1 MAERDE
7 KTFPALPQRRQRARE
22 QGEIARSR
30 ELTAAISFAAFAIIV
45 AAAGPFL
52 GRQLLA
58 AFRTAVVATS
68 ARDPVIALR
77 QCLILPVSLVLGMVM
92 MLAAAAVAG
101 TVAQGGV
108 VFAPARVI
116 PVFTRLNP
124 MSFFSRIFSTAG
136 AIELLKAALKI
147 VVVVIIAWKIATAA
161 FAAGES
167 GHGIS
172 EALAILRTSIR
183 RLLYSCAA
191 LAMMIAAADY
201 GYKLYEYESVL
212 RMTRQEFLDELKQ
225 EEGNP
230 QVKRAVRRAQ
240 RMRFKRVR
248 GIHQAASATVV
259 MTNPTH
265 LAVSLRYRRGF
276 DQAPLMVAKGAGEGA
291 QRIIAIARMAA
302 VPVLENRALAR
313 ALFRGVGI
321 GEQIPPR
328 LYRAVAEVLAM
339 IMRLERQRR
348 SLEAGA
354 L

>member
-7 KTFPALPQRRQRARE
+7 RTFPALPQRRQRAYE

-30 ELTAAISFAAFAIIV
+30 ELTAAISFAVFAIMV
-45 AAAGPFL
+45 GSARPFL
-52 GRQLLA
+52 GRQLLG
-58 AFRTAVVATS
+58 AFKTAIVATS
-68 ARDPVIALR
+68 SHDFTIALR
-77 QCLILPVSLVLGMVM
+77 QSLMLPVSFVLCMVM
-92 MLAAAAVAG
+92 ILSAVAVAG
-101 TVAQGGV
+101 TLAQGGI
-108 VFAPARVI
+108 VFAPAKVI
-116 PVFTRLNP
+116 PDFSRLNP
-124 MSFFSRIFSTAG
+124 MRFFAHIFSRAG
-136 AIELLKAALKI
+136 AIELTKAGVKVAL
-147 VVVVIIAWKIATAA
+147 VVIITWKIAAAA

-172 EALAILRTSIR
+172 EALTILGGAIRH
-183 RLLYSCAA
+183 LLYSCAA
-191 LAMMIAAADY
+191 LAGIIAAADY
-201 GYKLYEYESVL
+201 GYKLYEYEGEL
-212 RMTRQEFLDELKQ
+212 RMTRQEFLEELKQ

-240 RMRFKRVR
+240 RRHFKRVR

-265 LAVSLRYRRGF
+265 LAVALRYRRGF

-291 QRIIAIARMAA
+291 QRIIVIARLAA
-302 VPVLENRALAR
+302 VPVLENRALTR
-313 ALFRGVGI
+313 ALFRSVNV

-339 IMRLERQRR
+339 IMRMERQRR
-348 SLEAGA
+348 SAETEA